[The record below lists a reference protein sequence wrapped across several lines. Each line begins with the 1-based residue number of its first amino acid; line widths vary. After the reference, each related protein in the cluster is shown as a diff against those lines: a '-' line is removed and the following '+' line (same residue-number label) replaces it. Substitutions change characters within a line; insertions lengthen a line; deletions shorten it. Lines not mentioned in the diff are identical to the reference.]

1 MHSSWRLAKCRRF
14 SHFLHQASSLT
25 RLRHPCIL
33 EVVEPLEEVR
43 SELLF
48 ATEPVM
54 APLSQALIA
63 SDSSGRAS
71 ESVQLDEVEIQKG
84 LLQVA
89 RGLEFLHGAGLVH
102 GNLTTDSVIVN
113 TKGDWKI
120 SGFAFLTPLK
130 EPDGTPTPY
139 QYPDY
144 DPSLPP
150 ALSRNFDY
158 LAPEFA
164 VDQKLEPANDMYA
177 LGCLIYAVHSKGE
190 PPFRNRNSLQNVR
203 QNADNLSTV
212 AGSASWSRL
221 GRECTSECLSHPR
234 RALAQSL
241 ISPFP

>member
-1 MHSSWRLAKCRRF
+1 M
-14 SHFLHQASSLT
+14 
-25 RLRHPCIL
+25 
-33 EVVEPLEEVR
+33 VEPLEEIR
-43 SELLF
+43 LELLF
-48 ATEPVM
+48 ATEPVL
-54 APLSQALIA
+54 APLSQALITSESA
-63 SDSSGRAS
+63 GRAS
-71 ESVQLDEVEIQKG
+71 ENMQLDEVEIQKG

-102 GNLTTDSVIVN
+102 GNLTTESILVN
-113 TKGDWKI
+113 VKGDWKI

-130 EPDGTPTPY
+130 GADGTPTAY

-164 VDQKLEPANDMYA
+164 LDQKLEPANDMYA

-203 QNADNLSTV
+203 QNAEQLSTV
-212 AGSASWSRL
+212 VNSSSWTRL
-221 GRECTSECLSHPR
+221 GRECLSKS
-234 RALAQSL
+234 A
-241 ISPFP
+241 